1 MDEKTAKSIDKSLK
15 NIAASLK
22 DIAKNTALSEGT
34 EKEDNSEIRVRGFRE
49 G

>member
-15 NIAASLK
+15 SIAASLK
-22 DIAKNTALSEGT
+22 DIAKNTAPSEGT
-34 EKEDNSEIRVRGFRE
+34 EKEDNSEIQGFRE